1 MESLPRL
8 GRCSEVAT
16 IGDVAK
22 KAGVGAGT
30 VSRVLN
36 GSPKV
41 RDDTRRRVLAVIE
54 ELDYRPNP
62 MARGLS
68 RGRCQTLGAVVPFFT
83 QASAVERMRGVAA
96 ALDDSRYDLMLFNV
110 ETTVHRDEFL
120 ATLTRRDR
128 ADGLLIVSMPPPP
141 TALTGLIEAGVPVV
155 LVDAVGDGV
164 PTVRT
169 DDVIG
174 GRLATQ
180 HLLDLGHRRIGFIG
194 DDPTNPLGFIS
205 SAHREQGYREALQ
218 EAGLEYDPTLVR
230 HGAHDR
236 EVGLHLSEKLIRA
249 ADPPTAIFASSD
261 VQALGVIE
269 AARSLGI
276 KVPDDLSVIGFD
288 DIDVSAYADLT
299 TVRQP
304 LFDSGYLGARLLLDS
319 LQGSDPPS
327 AEQHELP
334 LELVVRG
341 TTASVQPSV
350 GT

>member
-1 MESLPRL
+1 MVTISD
-8 GRCSEVAT
+8 VAT
-16 IGDVAK
+16 R
-22 KAGVGAGT
+22 AGVGAGT

-36 GSPKV
+36 RSPRV
-41 RDDTRRRVLAVIE
+41 SEATRTRVLTVIE
-54 ELDYRPNP
+54 ELGYRPNP

-110 ETTVHRDEFL
+110 ETPVHRDEFL

-141 TALTGLIEAGVPVV
+141 DALASLVSAGVPVV

-164 PTVRT
+164 PLVRT
-169 DDVIG
+169 DDVQG
-174 GRLATQ
+174 GRMATQ

-205 SAHREQGYREALQ
+205 SVHREQGYREALS
-218 EAGLEYDPTLVR
+218 ETGIDFDPALVR
-230 HGAHDR
+230 HGTHTR
-236 EVGLHLSEKLIRA
+236 EVALRLSDQLLGAPNR
-249 ADPPTAIFASSD
+249 PTAIFASSD

-269 AARSLGI
+269 AARNLGLE
-276 KVPDDLSVIGFD
+276 VPRDVSVIGFD
-288 DIDVSAYADLT
+288 DIEVSAYAGLT

-304 LFDSGYLGARLLLDS
+304 LFDSGFVGARLLLDS
-319 LQGSDPPS
+319 LEGSEPPT
-327 AEQHELP
+327 ADQHELP
-334 LELVVRG
+334 LELVVRT
-341 TTASVQPSV
+341 TTAPV
-350 GT
+350 